1 MDDEEWM
8 EYLRVSR
15 PRHSASRMA
24 SVPAMGAQRRSMG
37 GKICLERYQ
46 SMSGLRVEVEDSTSP
61 GAYARLAAGSEAEML
76 QEAAEVMM

>member
-37 GKICLERYQ
+37 GKICLDKYH
-46 SMSGLRVEVEDSTSP
+46 SMSGLRVEVGAITSP
-61 GAYARLAAGSEAEML
+61 GAYARFAADSEVEML